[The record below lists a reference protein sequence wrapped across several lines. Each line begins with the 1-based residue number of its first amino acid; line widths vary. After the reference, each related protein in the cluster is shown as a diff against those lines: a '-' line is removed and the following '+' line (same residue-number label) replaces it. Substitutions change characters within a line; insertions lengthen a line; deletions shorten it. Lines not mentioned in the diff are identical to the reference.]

1 MTDQPAIDYV
11 IDTNVWVLSSRAI
24 GTLTLEE
31 IRCYKKALQWLKTF
45 SESANRLCVDTDHRI
60 LVEYRNPKNIG
71 RNTLAEQILNGLQRQ
86 PAPRIIYVAIQW
98 AEGADPVAVVPEILN
113 ALDRSDRKF
122 AAVALAV
129 EPHPPIINAT
139 DTDWAKAKDHLAAV
153 GLTVEECC
161 PDYIQAHLR
170 I

>member
-24 GTLTLEE
+24 STLTLEE
-31 IRCYKKALQWLKTF
+31 IRCYRKALQWLKDF
-45 SESANRLCVDTDHRI
+45 STSANRLCVDADHRI
-60 LVEYRNPKNIG
+60 LVEYRNNIG
-71 RNTLAEQILNGLQRQ
+71 QNTLAEQILNGLQRR
-86 PAPRIIYVAIQW
+86 PAPRIIRVPIQW
-98 AEGADPVAVVPEILN
+98 AEEADPVALVPEALN
-113 ALDRSDRKF
+113 ILDRSDRKF

-170 I
+170 A